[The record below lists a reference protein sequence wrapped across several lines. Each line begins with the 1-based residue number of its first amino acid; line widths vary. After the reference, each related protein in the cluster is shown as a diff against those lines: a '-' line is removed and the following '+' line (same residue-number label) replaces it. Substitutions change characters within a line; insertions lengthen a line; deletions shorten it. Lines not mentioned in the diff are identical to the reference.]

1 MKKLAGNIVKKVL
14 FPLFGIGLMYWAY
27 HKMDMSELL
36 NDLRTANYMWVFMAF
51 TAGWVSHLLRA
62 VRWRMLI
69 EPIGDVPRLKT
80 TFYAVMGGYLFNFLV
95 PRMGEVSR
103 CVMLSQT
110 DRLSFEKLVGT
121 VFIERVVDVI
131 FMMIITISVI
141 LLQYDLIQ
149 SLLNEQILPMMGGGG
164 SKFIVLGAIGIAFL
178 LAAYL
183 AYRFRVKLSKN
194 RLVKRI
200 FKFFSGLAEGAKSIM
215 KLKKPGKFIF
225 ISVAMWV
232 LYFLMAYWIFFA
244 LDKTQHLGV
253 AAGLT
258 TVLMGTIAIVIP
270 SPGGIGTYHVLVPA
284 GLALYSIDPDLG
296 GKSYA
301 LVSHGTQMIMIFLL
315 GGVSVILASIEK
327 RKKY

>member
-1 MKKLAGNIVKKVL
+1 
-14 FPLFGIGLMYWAY
+14 
-27 HKMDMSELL
+27 MSELL
-36 NDLRTANYMWVFMAF
+36 NDLRTANYLWVFMAF

-69 EPIGDVPRLKT
+69 EPIGHVPRLKT

-110 DRLSFEKLVGT
+110 DKLSFEKLVGT
-121 VFIERVVDVI
+121 VFIERLVDMI
-131 FMMIITISVI
+131 FMIVITISVI
-141 LLQYDLIQ
+141 LLQYELIQ
-149 SLLNEQILPMMGGGG
+149 TLLNEQILPMLGGG
-164 SKFIVLGAIGIAFL
+164 SSKFVILGIVAVVMMTLAF
-178 LAAYL
+178 L
-183 AYRFRVKLSKN
+183 AYRFRETLSKN
-194 RLVKRI
+194 PLVKKI
-200 FKFFSGLAEGAKSIM
+200 FNFISGLVEGAKSIM
-215 KLKKPGKFIF
+215 KLKKPGLFILVS
-225 ISVAMWV
+225 IAMWV
-232 LYFLMAYWIFFA
+232 LYFLMAYWVFFA
-244 LDKTQHLGV
+244 LDKTQGLGV

-284 GLALYSIDPDLG
+284 GLALYGIDPDLG

-315 GGVSVILASIEK
+315 GGISVILASIER